1 MSVDVQKPQQPA
13 AAHVQIVSQKCSTGA
28 GRRCAGRL
36 GRHPSSSPLC
46 SSALPAASVTR
57 AVSYEGGTTLEELV
71 AGHGSG
77 SCERSPCACAW
88 RRNGAS
94 EVEVRAS
101 ACEVRARCQQG
112 ASEVVARCERGA
124 SEVRARYGRDAALG
138 LARRRVAQGS
148 AEGPSAKGCSPKGRC
163 RGDIGEI

>member
-1 MSVDVQKPQQPA
+1 MSVDVQKLQ
-13 AAHVQIVSQKCSTGA
+13 HIQIVSQKCSTGA

-36 GRHPSSSPLC
+36 GRQPSCSPLC

-77 SCERSPCACAW
+77 SCERSLCACTW

-112 ASEVVARCERGA
+112 ASEVVARW
-124 SEVRARYGRDAALG
+124 
-138 LARRRVAQGS
+138 
-148 AEGPSAKGCSPKGRC
+148 
-163 RGDIGEI
+163 

>member
-1 MSVDVQKPQQPA
+1 MCIKYDVSVDVQKLQ
-13 AAHVQIVSQKCSTGA
+13 HTDSYRSQKCSTGA

-88 RRNGAS
+88 RRKGAS
-94 EVEVRAS
+94 EVEVRAR
-101 ACEVRARCQQG
+101 CVRG
-112 ASEVVARCERGA
+112 ASEVLARCERGG
-124 SEVRARYGRDAALG
+124 SEVRAGCERDMAEMRLLG
-138 LARRRVAQGS
+138 
-148 AEGPSAKGCSPKGRC
+148 
-163 RGDIGEI
+163 